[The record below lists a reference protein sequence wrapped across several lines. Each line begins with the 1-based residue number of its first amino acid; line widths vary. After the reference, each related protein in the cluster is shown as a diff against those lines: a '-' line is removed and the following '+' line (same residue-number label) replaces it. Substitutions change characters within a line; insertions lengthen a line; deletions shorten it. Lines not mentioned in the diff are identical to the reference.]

1 MISGKDGNR
10 YDFKIIKKASL
21 KDGKLV
27 IIVNGLEGVSEIR
40 LNEPSKKDIEKFMA
54 GKPII
59 VITRGLFEVVGL
71 VEVLMGHTR
80 LDYSCEGIKIE
91 PVD

>member
-1 MISGKDGNR
+1 
-10 YDFKIIKKASL
+10 L

-27 IIVNGLEGVSEIR
+27 IIVNGLEGISEIR

-59 VITRGLFEVVGL
+59 VVTRGLYEVVGL
-71 VEVLMGHTR
+71 AELQIGYIRRIDGVK
-80 LDYSCEGIKIE
+80 GIKIE